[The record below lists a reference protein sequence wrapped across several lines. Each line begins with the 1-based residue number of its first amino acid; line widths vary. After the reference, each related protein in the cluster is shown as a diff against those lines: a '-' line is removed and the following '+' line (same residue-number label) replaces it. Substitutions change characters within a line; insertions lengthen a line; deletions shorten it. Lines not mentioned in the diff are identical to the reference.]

1 MSKEKVLFI
10 SPAFFGYELSI
21 KNAILENGYEV
32 DYFDERP
39 SNNALMKALVRGQK
53 KLLNVILNKH
63 FKKIQ
68 DYIKDKKYD
77 YFLLIKGEVVPENFI
92 LDFKKNN
99 PTAKLIYY
107 TYDASNNNSKN
118 GLYIQKFFDTCYSID
133 FNDVK
138 ENPNL
143 KLKHLFYSKDF
154 IQQESEKTKNRKY
167 DISFVGTLHSN
178 RYEVMQKTFS
188 KFKKSYLFLFSQAKW
203 WFIYNKLINKEYKNI
218 KMSTISFT
226 KLNLSEVAN
235 IFKSSNSVLDIQ
247 RYGQAGLT
255 MRTFEVLA
263 SGAILVTT
271 NENIKKAEF
280 YDEDKIV
287 FISDEEI
294 TEEKVKIIESKIEI
308 NNYDSSKL
316 EKYFVNNWVKEFF
329 T

>member
-154 IQQESEKTKNRKY
+154 VQQESEKTKNRKY

-218 KMSTISFT
+218 KMFTISFT

>member
-154 IQQESEKTKNRKY
+154 VQQESEKTKNRKY

-287 FISDEEI
+287 LISDEEI

>member
-154 IQQESEKTKNRKY
+154 VQQESEKTKNRKY

>member
-118 GLYIQKFFDTCYSID
+118 GLYIQKFFDSCYSID

-154 IQQESEKTKNRKY
+154 VQQESEKTKNRKY

>member
-1 MSKEKVLFI
+1 
-10 SPAFFGYELSI
+10 
-21 KNAILENGYEV
+21 
-32 DYFDERP
+32 
-39 SNNALMKALVRGQK
+39 MKALVRGQK

-154 IQQESEKTKNRKY
+154 VQQESEKTKNRKY